1 MHCCGN
7 YLPMKMTTKMNKIRS
22 IKQLKVRQK
31 KLEQRKTE
39 LEKAIRYDWLD
50 VKNSMKPK
58 NVAGQVFAHIFEK
71 EQPNG
76 DSTLASTLSQVAA
89 MLTKIGVEKVEEKM
103 AEFVGR
109 KN

>member
-22 IKQLKVRQK
+22 IKQLKARQK

-50 VKNSMKPK
+50 VKESLKPK
-58 NVAGQVFAHIFEK
+58 NVAGQVFAHLFTK
-71 EQPNG
+71 EHQNG
-76 DSTLASTLSQVAA
+76 DSSVADTLSQIAA
-89 MLTKIGVEKVEEKM
+89 VLTKIGVEKAEEKV
-103 AEFVGR
+103 AEWMS
-109 KN
+109 KK